1 MFWRKI
7 KIHLSILLQV
17 YVYAMN
23 SYKLYDP
30 GIKYSNH
37 SRAITVNEQAS
48 KQIDIS
54 FSRFELQVLTVCES

>member
-1 MFWRKI
+1 
-7 KIHLSILLQV
+7 
-17 YVYAMN
+17 MN

-54 FSRFELQVLTVCES
+54 FSCIELQVLTVCEL